1 MNNVQVSRLS
11 VILKQGGEG
20 RFTGPWYTE
29 QYQDTDRRSFTHYPR
44 CTRIQTEDPSHIYR
58 SGIGFKNKQ
67 VLGTI
72 AIHED
77 TNKEHFYKTL
87 NIGCISLQRK
97 LLFKS
102 KIVEFLFKTE
112 IVELLFK
119 TEIVEF
125 LFKTEIVELLFKT
138 EIVEFL
144 FKTEKVKGTADV
156 ILSDTPSIECNVPY
170 PMHFKPLSGNVTC
183 PCTLNLCLGM

>member
-58 SGIGFKNKQ
+58 SGRGFKNKQ

-77 TNKEHFYKTL
+77 TNKEHFYKIL

-112 IVELLFK
+112 IVEL
-119 TEIVEF
+119 
-125 LFKTEIVELLFKT
+125 
-138 EIVEFL
+138 L